1 MEFSSIFDCKIVPLN
16 KISNKESSITVIESN
31 INISFDVKRIYY
43 LYDVPIGE
51 KRGGHAHKNLYQLI
65 TAAVGSYSVILDDGK
80 QKKTVR
86 LDRPDIGL
94 LIVPGIWRELLDFS
108 SGAISLVLASEIYS
122 EADYIRDYMEFKI
135 VKNGYTNS

>member
-1 MEFSSIFDCKIVPLN
+1 MM
-16 KISNKESSITVIESN
+16 
-31 INISFDVKRIYY
+31 
-43 LYDVPIGE
+43 
-51 KRGGHAHKNLYQLI
+51 
-65 TAAVGSYSVILDDGK
+65 GSK
-80 QKKTVR
+80 KKTVR

-135 VKNGYTNS
+135 LKNGYTNT

>member
-80 QKKTVR
+80 QKK
-86 LDRPDIGL
+86 
-94 LIVPGIWRELLDFS
+94 
-108 SGAISLVLASEIYS
+108 
-122 EADYIRDYMEFKI
+122 
-135 VKNGYTNS
+135 NS